1 MSIESATRVD
11 VVGGVSVE
19 TVLSVDRL
27 PAPGQAVVAPPV
39 VPGLGGRGANQAV
52 AVARTGVEAR
62 LVAAIGDDPEGRELL
77 GELAGF
83 GVSTELVS
91 VHRGAR
97 TGRSFRLVAPGG
109 HRTVLIPGANELTDV
124 AAVHDVADRL
134 ATSAV
139 VLLQGQVGA
148 AVVEETIR
156 LAAGW
161 PGRLVY
167 NAAPVA
173 EIDPDLYAVV
183 GVLVV
188 NENEAAAL
196 CGVPVSDDVGD
207 IEEMAVQLAAR
218 GRSVVVS
225 MGADGAVVVPSRR
238 PVEVMLAEHTEVV
251 DPAGAGD
258 AFVGVLAA
266 GLAVGMGVQEA
277 TAAAVRQATRTV
289 ARRGAVRSYPTFEF
303 D

>member
-1 MSIESATRVD
+1 MTVESATRVD
-11 VVGGVSVE
+11 VVGSVSVE
-19 TVLSVDRL
+19 TVLAVDHL
-27 PAPGQAVVAPPV
+27 PAPGEVVVAPPML
-39 VPGLGGRGANQAV
+39 PGLGGRGANQAV
-52 AVARTGVEAR
+52 AVARTGVEVR
-62 LVAAIGDDPEGRELL
+62 LVASLGDDTEGHQLL
-77 GELAGF
+77 EELAGF
-83 GVSTELVS
+83 GVATELVS
-91 VHRGAR
+91 VHPESR
-97 TGRSFRLVAPGG
+97 TGHSYRLVSPGG
-109 HRTVLIPGANELTDV
+109 HRTVVVPGANDLTDV
-124 AAVHDVADRL
+124 SAVHDVADRL

-139 VLLQGQVGA
+139 VLLQSQLGR

-156 LAAGW
+156 QAAGW
-161 PGRLVY
+161 TGRLVY
-167 NAAPVA
+167 HAAPA
-173 EIDPDLYAVV
+173 IAIDPDLYAEV

-188 NENEAAAL
+188 NEAEAAAL
-196 CGVPVSDDVGD
+196 CGMPVSRDLGD
-207 IEEMAVQLAAR
+207 IEDMAVHLASR

-225 MGADGAVVVPSRR
+225 MGAEGAVVVPSRR
-238 PVEVMLAEHTEVV
+238 PVEVMMAERAEVV